1 VCGSK
6 GTQTSS
12 TTYTPPPQVTANY
25 NTLTNLALQNAA
37 TPFTPYTGEM
47 VAGLTPT
54 QQAGISNI
62 NAATAEAQPYYQAG
76 AGLVANASMPFSQQN
91 LNQYMSPYIS
101 NVANTTLANLNE
113 TNAQQQ
119 QQLLGNTIQQGAF
132 GGDRGGIAQAE
143 LARQQNLA
151 TGQTLANIYQGG
163 YGQALGELNT
173 QQQLGL
179 AAGQELG
186 ALGAGAQS
194 AALQGGQ
201 SQMSA
206 GATQQAVQQAQ
217 DTAAQQ
223 QFQAQQA
230 YPFQQEQLLANI
242 LLGVGG
248 QSGGTALTSQPVG
261 NIGSSLIGGLL
272 AAGQVFPMSDERVKE
287 NIEPVGK
294 TFDGQNIYKY
304 NYKGTPTTQ
313 LGLIAQEVEHH
324 HPSAVHKTAEGI
336 RTVDYDAATA
346 PAAERGHFAYG
357 GMPDWMGGGVKGH
370 ESGRP
375 HFALTGGVEAQYG
388 YDIPYTDQP
397 TGGAAKALTL
407 GDVMRIKSLGRS
419 PSGRTNIPQST
430 PKIDDSSIDPTKIL
444 QNAVTNP
451 TAKSNLQSWVNG
463 LNPFKVGTA
472 PLNNPSDYIMPTNAP
487 SPTQTANAW
496 AGQEFASGGL
506 VGRKGYAGDDGSTGG
521 VAPYADP
528 EALAT
533 SLGQQYQQLNAA
545 PDPNK
550 PRTLAEMLV
559 GHPLSDEANLGVL
572 AAGLGMLGGKSQV
585 FGINVGEG
593 AEQGLG
599 TYYNALKAKRDFQN
613 QLLQRQEEAQR
624 NYISGQ
630 QIPISQ
636 EEAAAQ
642 MLRAKADVVT
652 TTTNALAS
660 IRGLY
665 HLDADRKVV
674 VGPNDEVLTLDQ
686 YRNSVAANLK
696 AITNNLIT
704 DDQINRL
711 TDPSLLPRISSTPAP
726 KALGGPATGKDQAS
740 SSDSTDDAQP
750 VKVAQAA
757 PSTVTDVPADSGSDK
772 KNPSAALDYDAL
784 AQQALDRYNFARQHP
799 SFSNSED
806 IQKKAMEDFK
816 TFSALSPT
824 ISAQAREIAAKDEFA
839 KQDAQNRANQVK
851 AFSDDTSKFFSTE
864 GYDQN
869 MQLLDTLNNIYQKVE
884 SNRLSDLR
892 ADIAGYM
899 KSFGIQKFAGMDLDQ
914 IQSANDTAI
923 KAATTEAMQEV
934 QSQLNRA
941 PASGLRVAQKT
952 VAMPNL
958 APGTRYQLLQNSY
971 AELEQEK
978 DARLAWLN
986 AGKPEP
992 DAFMA
997 NWKMQKGNDL
1007 PTYRQKIADTK
1018 MKEMFPG
1025 MNMEDIL
1032 NKPKSVLDDQQ
1043 TTSGATPTFYY
1054 GNGQLV
1060 KPLVKRNDR

>member
-1 VCGSK
+1 
-6 GTQTSS
+6 
-12 TTYTPPPQVTANY
+12 
-25 NTLTNLALQNAA
+25 
-37 TPFTPYTGEM
+37 
-47 VAGLTPT
+47 
-54 QQAGISNI
+54 
-62 NAATAEAQPYYQAG
+62 
-76 AGLVANASMPFSQQN
+76 
-91 LNQYMSPYIS
+91 
-101 NVANTTLANLNE
+101 
-113 TNAQQQ
+113 
-119 QQLLGNTIQQGAF
+119 
-132 GGDRGGIAQAE
+132 
-143 LARQQNLA
+143 
-151 TGQTLANIYQGG
+151 
-163 YGQALGELNT
+163 
-173 QQQLGL
+173 
-179 AAGQELG
+179 
-186 ALGAGAQS
+186 
-194 AALQGGQ
+194 
-201 SQMSA
+201 MSA

-304 NYKGTPTTQ
+304 NYKGMPTTQ

-324 HPSAVHKTAEGI
+324 HPSAVHKTPEGI
-336 RTVDYDAATA
+336 RTVDYDAATGS
-346 PAAERGHFAYG
+346 AAERGHFADG
-357 GMPDWMGGGVKGH
+357 GVPDWMGGGVKGH

-419 PSGRTNIPQST
+419 PSGRSNIPQST

-487 SPTQTANAW
+487 SPTQTATAW

-533 SLGQQYQQLNAA
+533 SLGQQYEQLNAA

-630 QIPISQ
+630 QIPIGQ
-636 EEAAAQ
+636 TEAASQ

-652 TTTNALAS
+652 TTNNALS
-660 IRGLY
+660 NIRGLY
-665 HLDADRKVV
+665 KLNADGTGV
-674 VGPNDEVLTLDQ
+674 VGPNDEPLTFDQ
-686 YRNSVAANLK
+686 YRRSVAAYFK
-696 AITNNLIT
+696 SVTNNMLN

-711 TDPSLLPRISSTPAP
+711 TDPTLLPVKSTVPTP
-726 KALGGPATGKDQAS
+726 KASGGSATGGS
-740 SSDSTDDAQP
+740 SSDDSSEDAEP

-757 PSTVTDVPADSGSDK
+757 PSTMTDVPADSGT
-772 KNPSAALDYDAL
+772 PALDYDAL
-784 AQQALDRYNFARQHP
+784 AAQALERYNNARQHP
-799 SFSNSED
+799 NFPNSDEM
-806 IQKKAMEDFK
+806 QKRAMEDYK
-816 TFSALSPT
+816 TFSALSPKIQAQQRD
-824 ISAQAREIAAKDEFA
+824 ISGQAKFA
-839 KQDAQNRANQVK
+839 EQQAQNRADQIK
-851 AFSDDTSKFFSTE
+851 EFSDDTRKFFSTE

-869 MQLLDTLNNIYQKVE
+869 LQLLDTLNNLYQHVE
-884 SNRLSDLR
+884 GNKLSDLK

-899 KSFGIQKFAGMDLDQ
+899 RSFGIQKFAGMDLGQ

-923 KAATTEAMQEV
+923 KAATAEAMQEV

-941 PASGLRVAQKT
+941 PSSGLRVAQKT
-952 VAMPNL
+952 VAMPTL
-958 APGTRYQLLQNSY
+958 APGSRYQLLQNAY

-978 DARLAWLN
+978 DARLAWL
-986 AGKPEP
+986 ASGKPDP
-992 DAFMA
+992 DAFLA

-1007 PTYRQKIADTK
+1007 GTYRQKIADSK
-1018 MKEMFPG
+1018 MKNMFSG
-1025 MNMEDIL
+1025 MGEGEVKELL
-1032 NKPKSVLDDQQ
+1032 NRPNSALGQ
-1043 TTSGATPTFYY
+1043 TDANAGVKPTFEFVD
-1054 GNGQLV
+1054 GQLV
-1060 KPLVKRNDR
+1060 KSQ